1 MKGLMLAVFLVVQV
15 QGAQKIELDCL
26 NKVGQV
32 LCSIHYSDQ
41 LLECLDG
48 VIEGSVFR
56 NEAIESF
63 CFTEDPEYCVTQKL
77 CDSGLTGLPKRT
89 KPEVS
94 LIKILNH

>member
-1 MKGLMLAVFLVVQV
+1 MKGLLLAVFLVVHV
-15 QGAQKIELDCL
+15 KGAEKIGSDCL

-32 LCSIHYSDQ
+32 LCSIHHSDQ

-63 CFTEDPEYCVTQKL
+63 CFTQDPEYCVTQKL
-77 CDSGLTGLPKRT
+77 CDSGVTGQPKRT
-89 KPEVS
+89 EPVS
-94 LIKILNH
+94 LIKILIR

>member
-1 MKGLMLAVFLVVQV
+1 MKGLMLAVFLVVLV
-15 QGAQKIELDCL
+15 QGAPKIGSDCL

-32 LCSIHYSDQ
+32 LCSIHHSDQ

-63 CFTEDPEYCVTQKL
+63 CFTQDPEYCVTQKL
-77 CDSGLTGLPKRT
+77 CDFGVTGQPKRT
-89 KPEVS
+89 EPAVS
-94 LIKILNH
+94 LIIIPIL